1 MCDIISTHIL
11 LQFLLQNS
19 PRRMATVQDIY
30 DYIMKTFLYYGQLK
44 KNKRWQKTVRINLS
58 VHKLFV
64 RSELIPGKPIT
75 WTLDPEYDSN
85 MKDLLH
91 GFLKTSGTLFKEDST
106 PEDTAL
112 VWQLTHFLFLFPFLY
127 KHHSEILRNTC
138 SLPFLPAT
146 PSIGLGPLKG
156 FLS

>member
-30 DYIMKTFLYYGQLK
+30 DYIMKTFPYYGQLK
-44 KNKRWQKTVRINLS
+44 KKKCWQNSVRMNLG

-85 MKDLLH
+85 MEDLLH
-91 GFLKTSGTLFKEDST
+91 GFVKTSDTLFKEVIT
-106 PEDTAL
+106 EDNAL
-112 VWQLTHFLFLFPFLY
+112 VWQLTHFLFLFPFCINIIP
-127 KHHSEILRNTC
+127 KSSETLVLFC
-138 SLPFLPAT
+138 SSQQLAF
-146 PSIGLGPLKG
+146 IGLQPLKG